1 MPTGYL
7 VRLSGS
13 KRARYFETWHVGLH
27 QNRQLIAGYDKS
39 SKNRTNRFAIR
50 VKKNCSHLRI
60 FEKDLKICKAGEFV
74 SKKT

>member
-39 SKNRTNRFAIR
+39 SKILTIQFAIR
-50 VKKNCSHLRI
+50 ILENCSH
-60 FEKDLKICKAGEFV
+60 FETLE
-74 SKKT
+74 